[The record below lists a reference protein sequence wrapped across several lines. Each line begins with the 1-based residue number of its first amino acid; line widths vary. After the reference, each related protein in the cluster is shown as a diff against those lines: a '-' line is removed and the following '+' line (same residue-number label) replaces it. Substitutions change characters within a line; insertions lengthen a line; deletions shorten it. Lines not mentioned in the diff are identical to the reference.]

1 MTTLWTVLIFFAY
14 IFVGGVITGIITDDF
29 DTDGER
35 SLVFIF
41 WPLLIVAA
49 IMYCIV
55 IGPVKL
61 GEKIRERF
69 DK

>member
-1 MTTLWTVLIFFAY
+1 MTALWIVLIFFAY
-14 IFVGGVITGIITDDF
+14 IFIGGVITGIITDEF

-35 SLVFIF
+35 SILLIF
-41 WPLLIVAA
+41 WPLLIVAGVG
-49 IMYCIV
+49 YCIV